1 MELLYADDL
10 VLVAETEELLM
21 EKLRKWKKGMEL
33 KGLRVN
39 IGKTKVMRCQV
50 RIGQAE
56 DSGKYPCGVCKQGVG
71 DNSIKCVAC
80 HKWVHKRCS
89 GISGRLGYVADFR
102 CRRCLDGDSAQV
114 LLSSEV
120 ELEPGV
126 KVECVSK
133 FCYLGDTVGSGGGV
147 VEAARARVRCAWAKF
162 KELSPILTVRGAS
175 YRIKGRIYSACVQS
189 VLIYGT
195 ETWAMKADN
204 LRSLERT
211 ERMMARWMCGVSL
224 KDRKRSEDL
233 CNLLGINCV
242 VDVVRRGRLRW
253 FGHLERKSVDDW
265 VSACRGLVV
274 EGTRGRGR
282 NRKTWEQCVRD
293 DMKLLGLHP
302 EWAVFRDMWR
312 DLIWGKRLTLA

>member
-1 MELLYADDL
+1 
-10 VLVAETEELLM
+10 M
-21 EKLRKWKKGMEL
+21 EKLRRKWEKGMEL

-50 RIGQAE
+50 GIGQYRLRSQESIHVACARRVLVII
-56 DSGKYPCGVCKQGVG
+56 SLCG
-71 DNSIKCVAC
+71 VAC
-80 HKWVHKRCS
+80 HRWVHKRCS
-89 GISGRLGYVADFR
+89 RISGKLGYVADFR

-114 LLSSEV
+114 VLSREV

-133 FCYLGDTVGSGGGV
+133 FCYLGDTLGSGGGV

-162 KELSPILTVRGAS
+162 KKLSPILTVRGAS

-195 ETWAMKADN
+195 ETWAMKADD

-211 ERMMARWMCGVSL
+211 ERMMVRWMCGVSL

-233 CNLLGINCV
+233 CILLGINCV
-242 VDVVRRGRLRW
+242 ADVVRHGRL
-253 FGHLERKSVDDW
+253 
-265 VSACRGLVV
+265 
-274 EGTRGRGR
+274 
-282 NRKTWEQCVRD
+282 
-293 DMKLLGLHP
+293 
-302 EWAVFRDMWR
+302 
-312 DLIWGKRLTLA
+312 

>member
-1 MELLYADDL
+1 MACASRVL
-10 VLVAETEELLM
+10 VLIPLSALLATDGFI
-21 EKLRKWKKGMEL
+21 KG
-33 KGLRVN
+33 V
-39 IGKTKVMRCQV
+39 VVFQV
-50 RIGQAE
+50 
-56 DSGKYPCGVCKQGVG
+56 D
-71 DNSIKCVAC
+71 
-80 HKWVHKRCS
+80 
-89 GISGRLGYVADFR
+89 LGYVADFR

-114 LLSSEV
+114 VLSSEV

-133 FCYLGDTVGSGGGV
+133 FCYLGDTLGSGGGV

-195 ETWAMKADN
+195 ETWALKADD

-211 ERMMARWMCGVSL
+211 ERMMVRWMCGVSL

-242 VDVVRRGRLRW
+242 ADVVRRGRLRW
-253 FGHLERKSVDDW
+253 FGHLERKS
-265 VSACRGLVV
+265 
-274 EGTRGRGR
+274 T
-282 NRKTWEQCVRD
+282 
-293 DMKLLGLHP
+293 
-302 EWAVFRDMWR
+302 
-312 DLIWGKRLTLA
+312 LTLQMSKPSQSFTPHH